1 MSSLTSTLSSP
12 WCHEWSSSAADTCD
26 NGLCIKRLLE
36 FDSCANDLNSHGSA
50 SPVPQIY
57 YPWTSL
63 SPTSHLLYSL
73 PLTHS
78 LLGSQPFFLQYCYIR
93 SLMVNWNEFFLW
105 KVLKRAGE
113 YSRDWRSH
121 WNETS
126 IGGCWYWFL
135 FFYFQSIMF
144 NKVEN
149 IIVKR
154 WTICWL

>member
-1 MSSLTSTLSSP
+1 M
-12 WCHEWSSSAADTCD
+12 
-26 NGLCIKRLLE
+26 NG
-36 FDSCANDLNSHGSA
+36 AH
-50 SPVPQIY
+50 
-57 YPWTSL
+57 
-63 SPTSHLLYSL
+63 L
-73 PLTHS
+73 PLIPVTMGSVLNDCWNLIHVLMTWIPMVQP
-78 LLGSQPFFLQYCYIR
+78 LLCHRYITLEHLCRQLLTYCILCLSRTPSWVHNLFFLQYCYIR